1 MAYQDTQQKIQ
12 KTLTGRNSGTQI
24 TPDTHQSMAETMLNY
39 IQEVENIS
47 VSGIEGIAY
56 PDTEPV
62 QPDAANVTYI
72 SAVPSNTTYTYKNF
86 ANESGSAISITATN
100 DPLFVILFWNKEYW
114 TYLAST
120 SAPHLHISTSLVDSD
135 EEVPSSK
142 AVNDALQD
150 IYKRSNPQDDEGNI
164 VDTNTILF
172 MKENDEYA
180 AVIVDADGNFLVG
193 FQKSNGNAVFANKVP
208 KDIQDAINAAIKH
221 QTAALSAL
229 QENVSKELTKQS
241 DNISELQKT
250 LNSEKDNR
258 TKADQILAESLATE
272 ESQRKV
278 ADALLET
285 KEDAEDKYRRSN
297 PNTDAGEIVDTCTV
311 LKIKENNSYILAF
324 VDSNERVLLAFEQS
338 DGNAVF
344 INKVPKDIQAAIDSV
359 NLSLAARITILEL
372 ARLNPHIILGGNN
385 IVELTSAGVTLPYTA
400 TAVTDEGDVSKD
412 SNFTDIELHGN
423 VKYGNAADTVISSV
437 KVSSLSGNFAFSVAQ
452 SAALFI
458 SGTGKYKGSDMSFA
472 VVSKTV
478 NCVKASYIG
487 YSADNTKLDV
497 AAAGVQKLVKKSL
510 AGSYNVTNSASE
522 PQYLI
527 VAIPKNG
534 NVNAVNTIVQ
544 HSSIDAPQQFTK
556 VDATDYTYYVCNIR
570 HNPGTYN
577 FVIS

>member
-1 MAYQDTQQKIQ
+1 MAYQDTLQKIQ

-24 TPDTHQSMAETMLNY
+24 TPDTHQSMAETLLNY
-39 IQEVENIS
+39 IHEVENIS

-193 FQKSNGNAVFANKVP
+193 FQKS
-208 KDIQDAINAAIKH
+208 
-221 QTAALSAL
+221 
-229 QENVSKELTKQS
+229 
-241 DNISELQKT
+241 
-250 LNSEKDNR
+250 
-258 TKADQILAESLATE
+258 
-272 ESQRKV
+272 
-278 ADALLET
+278 
-285 KEDAEDKYRRSN
+285 
-297 PNTDAGEIVDTCTV
+297 
-311 LKIKENNSYILAF
+311 
-324 VDSNERVLLAFEQS
+324 

-437 KVSSLSGNFAFSVAQ
+437 KASNLSGNFAFSVAQ
-452 SAALFI
+452 SADLFI

-534 NVNAVNTIVQ
+534 NVDAVNTIVQ